1 MKQISEEERQRIFE
15 LSKTEWIQCK
25 DYMPEEILPWIEDE
39 NYHTPRT
46 WWKDSEWN
54 YDLNCPLYHH
64 DEHQDLHYIT
74 QKVLIRTYTKHGID
88 FRRKFDSH
96 KTFIWN
102 EFEGCYGDYDWYWM
116 QLPELTDEQ
125 LNQLKIDEDNC
136 WNSEN
141 GQQIAHKKFYKE
153 IEIDEDYINN
163 RSSCSK

>member
-39 NYHTPRT
+39 DYHTPRIWFT
-46 WWKDSEWN
+46 EGA
-54 YDLNCPLYHH
+54 PVYHQAV
-64 DEHQDLHYIT
+64 HQDLHFIT
-74 QKVLIRTYTKHGID
+74 QKVLVRTYTKYGID

-116 QLPELTDEQ
+116 QIPELTDEQ
-125 LNQLKIDEDNC
+125 LNQLKTDRDIC

-141 GQQIAHKKFYKE
+141 GQEIAHKKFYKQ

-163 RSSCSK
+163 RSSC